1 MQIPFSKVTMLC
13 GRQGPKYGRSTD
25 EQRGRGQEVG
35 YEKWKYVKVGM
46 IILEKQEKKMKEHII
61 NWFSI
66 KRKKTERKK
75 KWVKAAK
82 LCKEQFCFVAF
93 IGICLSGWGQLVIV
107 LFVFRTSPI
116 SWRTVRTAWTK
127 VSGRLSRVV
136 GLLSSL
142 SSPGTISQLEAV
154 LASGLPWTFHLIDK
168 KQFTAN
174 CRFGKYLMHA
184 SLTKSMEIESDWAS
198 FC

>member
-46 IILEKQEKKMKEHII
+46 IIFEKQEKKMKEHII

-136 GLLSSL
+136 GLLSLRYPVQEPYRNSRQFSPVVSHGLFTSSIKSNSL
-142 SSPGTISQLEAV
+142 PIADLGSTLCT
-154 LASGLPWTFHLIDK
+154 LH
-168 KQFTAN
+168 
-174 CRFGKYLMHA
+174 
-184 SLTKSMEIESDWAS
+184 
-198 FC
+198 